1 MNLIRKEMGLEDILN
16 KYKEAPEAVRNLLG
30 LSGLIFTIIFTFIIF
45 NNFLINESVKIEMS
59 AVDMERAE
67 SAENY
72 DEFIS
77 SLPSGKLNFYAS
89 KDSYQLTLIEY
100 ETVCKNTKIVTQR
113 SIMGGNITDISA
125 QKLYKSN
132 GNKIE
137 KFSVKWDSFENICL
151 AEYTVRAMQGT
162 TDTIT
167 VVGQAK
173 GFLNTGVD
181 TRVYFIK
188 NF

>member
-1 MNLIRKEMGLEDILN
+1 MVLEDILN

-77 SLPSGKLNFYAS
+77 KVNS
-89 KDSYQLTLIEY
+89 K
-100 ETVCKNTKIVTQR
+100 KN
-113 SIMGGNITDISA
+113 
-125 QKLYKSN
+125 
-132 GNKIE
+132 
-137 KFSVKWDSFENICL
+137 
-151 AEYTVRAMQGT
+151 
-162 TDTIT
+162 
-167 VVGQAK
+167 
-173 GFLNTGVD
+173 
-181 TRVYFIK
+181 
-188 NF
+188 